1 MIRCSFILPLILFS
15 LVGWTQLE
23 EKEIFVIDQND
34 TLWGTLCSPQKKID
48 TSQTLVLIIAGSGPT
63 DRNGNNAAMKNN
75 SLQMLAHDLSKFGI
89 ASIRYDKRGV
99 GASIRAFKKEENLT
113 FGDNVIIANHF
124 YDRATQLGYQKIVI
138 AGHSEG
144 SLIGILLSQQVSPLG
159 FVSLAGAGS
168 PIQDIL
174 KQQYNATAPI
184 VRDSACVIID
194 LLAAGQ
200 RIDTLSPW
208 LYSVFRPSVQPYMI
222 SWMSY
227 DPAIEITKLSCP
239 SLILQGDQDLQVSVE
254 DAEKLEKA
262 IDQEKAII
270 LQDMNH
276 VLKKTG
282 PDKTAN
288 KAAYNNPSL
297 PLHPDLVF
305 NIVAFIKELQ

>member
-1 MIRCSFILPLILFS
+1 MIRCSLILPLILFS
-15 LVGWTQLE
+15 LVGRAQLE

-99 GASIRAFKKEENLT
+99 GASIRAFKKEEDLT
-113 FGDNVIIANHF
+113 FEDNVLTANHF
-124 YDRATQLGYQKIVI
+124 YDHATLLGYQKIVI

-144 SLIGILLSQQVSPLG
+144 SLIGILLSQQTSPLG
-159 FVSLAGAGS
+159 FISLAGAGR
-168 PIQDIL
+168 PIQDVL

-184 VRDSACVIID
+184 VRDSAYVIID

-200 RIDTLSPW
+200 HIDTLSPW
-208 LYSVFRPSVQPYMI
+208 LYSVFRPSVQPYMM

-227 DPAIEITKLSCP
+227 DPAIEIGKLPCP
-239 SLILQGDQDLQVSVE
+239 SLILQGDQDLQVSVA
-254 DAEKLEKA
+254 DAEKLGKT
-262 IDQEKAII
+262 IDQKNVII
-270 LQDMNH
+270 LQGMNH

-282 PDKTAN
+282 SDKVAN

-305 NIVAFIKELQ
+305 NIVAFIKELE